1 MSSTSSTTSA
11 RAPGGERVPVV
22 IAGAAGRMGRMLVTL
37 AAADPVV
44 TLAGGFEAPGHRELG
59 SDVGRIAGV
68 ADLGVTLGADIPDG
82 DLRGAVLI
90 EFTAPEPSL
99 EHLRR
104 ARARGYAVVLG
115 TTGFS
120 AEQQREVEA
129 LSREV
134 ALVQAPNMSL
144 GVTVLLGLVE
154 EAARRLGA
162 SFDIEV
168 SETHHRRK
176 KDAPS
181 GTALGLARAAA
192 AGRDAR
198 LEDWAVY
205 GREGLVGER
214 PTDEIGILA
223 LRGGDVVGDHTV
235 HFFGT
240 GERVELSHRAQSRD
254 SFAAGA
260 LRAAVWVGGRGPG
273 LYTMRDVLG
282 LTPARQ

>member
-1 MSSTSSTTSA
+1 MSTQ
-11 RAPGGERVPVV
+11 PVPVL

-37 AAADPVV
+37 AAADPALR
-44 TLAGGFEAPGHRELG
+44 LAGGIEMPGHRDLG
-59 SDVGRIAGV
+59 TDIGRLAGIADVGVPLTDALPTGRL
-68 ADLGVTLGADIPDG
+68 D
-82 DLRGAVLI
+82 GAVLI

-99 EHLRR
+99 EHLRQ
-104 ARARGYAVVLG
+104 AAKQGFAVVLG

-120 AEQQREVEA
+120 PSQQQEVERLA
-129 LSREV
+129 ASV
-134 ALVQAPNMSL
+134 ACMQAPNMSL

-154 EAARRLGA
+154 EAARRLGPA
-162 SFDIEV
+162 FDIEI

-192 AGRDAR
+192 AGRSAK

-214 PTDEIGILA
+214 PTEQIGVLA

-235 HFFGT
+235 HFFGV
-240 GERVELSHRAQSRD
+240 GERVEITHRAQSRD

-260 LRAAVWVGGRGPG
+260 LRAAAWVSGRPPG
-273 LYTMRDVLG
+273 LYSMRDVLG
-282 LTPARQ
+282 LTPAQ